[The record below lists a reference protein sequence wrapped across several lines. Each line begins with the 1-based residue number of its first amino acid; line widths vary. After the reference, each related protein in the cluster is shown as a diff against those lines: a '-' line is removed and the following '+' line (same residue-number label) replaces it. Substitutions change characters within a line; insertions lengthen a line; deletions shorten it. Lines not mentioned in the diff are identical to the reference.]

1 MFNINKSKAINS
13 LLFVIHELGVDKSDC
28 HKVFKILYFADQ
40 KHLIR
45 YGRPITGD
53 VYMKMKYGPVPSY
66 IRDVTESKQHEGLI
80 QRKNSHFIESSYPVE
95 MDDLSDSDIECL
107 KESIEENRNISFNE
121 LTNKSHDKAWDN
133 ADWQMN
139 YMDIAKA
146 ATDDRNMLEYIRT
159 NALNES
165 ISFSI

>member
-1 MFNINKSKAINS
+1 
-13 LLFVIHELGVDKSDC
+13 
-28 HKVFKILYFADQ
+28 
-40 KHLIR
+40 
-45 YGRPITGD
+45 
-53 VYMKMKYGPVPSY
+53 MKMKYGPVPSY